1 MRQSY
6 KMNIRV
12 IENYSRLTYS
22 VFLFPSILLLTIFLC
37 LYAQHALNIHGYI
50 NLQIESFYFLNSR
63 LAQFPNVM
71 YNLTQFG
78 DALIFLSLLSVF
90 MFYAPELW
98 KALITASLLSMIFS
112 STLKNIFTVPRPAA
126 ALDNHTFLIIGEIL
140 PGHSSLPSG
149 HSITIFTTLTIL
161 LFAFMP
167 KELIHRIFCV
177 FVFVV
182 IGMILAFTRV
192 GVGAHFPL
200 DVIIGGIVGYF
211 SALAGIFISRKYPI
225 WALLENNKFHPVLV
239 LVLLICFVLI
249 LIRMI
254 NDPLPVYGL
263 TLAAIFFSLYTITDA
278 YFKK

>member
-1 MRQSY
+1 
-6 KMNIRV
+6 MNIRV

-37 LYAQHALNIHGYI
+37 LYAQHALNINGYI
-50 NLQIESFYFLNSR
+50 NIQKESFYFLNSR

-78 DALIFLSLLSVF
+78 DALIFLSLLSF
-90 MFYAPELW
+90 FIIYAPELW

-112 STLKNIFTVPRPAA
+112 SALKNLFTVPRPAA
-126 ALDNHTFLIIGEIL
+126 ALDTHTFFIIGEIL

-167 KELIHRIFCV
+167 QKLIHRFLWIF
-177 FVFVV
+177 FFLV
-182 IGMILAFTRV
+182 ISIMLAFTRV

-200 DVIIGGIVGYF
+200 DVIMGGIVGYF
-211 SALAGIFISRKYPI
+211 SALAGIFISRKYPV
-225 WALLENNKFHPVLV
+225 WAWLQNNRFQPVLV
-239 LVLLICFVLI
+239 LVLLVCFVLI
-249 LIRMI
+249 IIRMI
-254 NDPLPVYGL
+254 NDSLPVYGL
-263 TLAAIFFSLYTITDA
+263 TLAAIFFSIYTITHA